1 MASRLADECEWHV
14 TNDVLPADVVTRNR
28 RLAETALRPWT
39 PVFIHGDLQIAHVFV
54 NGDEVTGVIDWSDQ
68 TQNSSAG

>member
-1 MASRLADECEWHV
+1 M
-14 TNDVLPADVVTRNR
+14 VTRNR

-54 NGDEVTGVIDWSDQ
+54 NGEEVTGVIDWSDQ